1 MCSSKSLLRIGKADT
16 SVDVAAFDYGLVQN
30 GSHIF
35 QAYESTSSSFN
46 QPTTD
51 NLTIDNLL
59 PQTTPYI
66 HCAHAVAMG
75 ILFSFYSTKSMS
87 MKHETIWTDV

>member
-51 NLTIDNLL
+51 NRNS
-59 PQTTPYI
+59 P
-66 HCAHAVAMG
+66 
-75 ILFSFYSTKSMS
+75 
-87 MKHETIWTDV
+87 